1 MRARRKSGRGD
12 GAMSDEMRDPDDTGS
27 AYTAGASAP
36 PAPPSGNVA
45 DDREVGI
52 GSFVPVPPNE
62 EGVGG
67 GFDSLDSLNGFTAL
81 EPGGATGTSGS
92 RASRATR
99 TPSGAPSTHAPAPAA
114 PTPLLADDGRV

>member
-12 GAMSDEMRDPDDTGS
+12 GAASEEMHDPDDAGS

-36 PAPPSGNVA
+36 PAPPSGDVA
-45 DDREVGI
+45 SDVAGDREVEI

-62 EGVGG
+62 ETPGVGFG
-67 GFDSLDSLNGFTAL
+67 SLDSLNGFTAL

-92 RASRATR
+92 RAARAPR
-99 TPSGAPSTHAPAPAA
+99 MPSAGASTPS
-114 PTPLLADDGRV
+114 

>member
-1 MRARRKSGRGD
+1 MIRRRLELLHPGQIMRAGRKGGRGEE
-12 GAMSDEMRDPDDTGS
+12 ARSDQMRDPDDAGS

-36 PAPPSGNVA
+36 PAPPSGDVA
-45 DDREVGI
+45 DDREVGL

-62 EGVGG
+62 DTPGG

-92 RASRATR
+92 RATRSLR
-99 TPSGAPSTHAPAPAA
+99 TPSSVPS
-114 PTPLLADDGRV
+114 